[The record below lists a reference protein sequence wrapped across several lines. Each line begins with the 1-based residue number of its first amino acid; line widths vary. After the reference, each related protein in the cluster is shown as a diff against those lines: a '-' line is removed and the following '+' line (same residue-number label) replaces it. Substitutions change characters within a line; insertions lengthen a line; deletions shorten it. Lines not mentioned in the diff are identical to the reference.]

1 MNRKAQFDVARKTIF
16 WMIAGFLIAIIILAF
31 TFTIAD
37 YRSKLTYVP
46 PQMKAE
52 FITLRFANIPQ
63 CFAYRDEVTGRVY
76 SSTIDLAKFTRER
89 LFSCYHTD
97 PKEGYQDYN
106 FRLVLKKTN
115 KEIFTNNYFNKDDF
129 TQFKQVLVKD
139 GDTFTEDTLYIYV
152 QEYISKPEANLLQ

>member
-1 MNRKAQFDVARKTIF
+1 MNHKGQFDVARKTIF

-37 YRSKLTYVP
+37 YRSKLTYVL

-63 CFAYRDEVTGRVY
+63 CFAYKDDLTGRVY
-76 SSTIDLAKFTRER
+76 SSTIDLEKFTKER
-89 LFSCYHTD
+89 LFSCYHTE
-97 PKEGYQDYN
+97 PKEGYQDFN
-106 FRLVLKKTN
+106 FRLVLKNAN

-129 TQFKQVLVKD
+129 TQFKRVLVKD
-139 GDTFTEDTLYIYV
+139 GDSFKEDTLIVYV
-152 QEYISKPEANLLQ
+152 QQYISKPEVNPLQ